1 MCIYMGIYGYVWLY
15 MDIYGYKVMYGYTW
29 VCMVIMG
36 IHGYVW
42 LVVRVGWI
50 LGSMLQ
56 LVVILVKCRS
66 YFSHGGK
73 NFFLRVSRRI
83 SINNRVL

>member
-1 MCIYMGIYGYVWLY
+1 MGIYGYVWLY

-50 LGSMLQ
+50 LGSML
-56 LVVILVKCRS
+56 
-66 YFSHGGK
+66 
-73 NFFLRVSRRI
+73 
-83 SINNRVL
+83 

>member
-1 MCIYMGIYGYVWLY
+1 MVIYGYIWV
-15 MDIYGYKVMYGYTW
+15 YKVMYGYIW

-36 IHGYVW
+36 IYGYVW

-73 NFFLRVSRRI
+73 KG
-83 SINNRVL
+83 